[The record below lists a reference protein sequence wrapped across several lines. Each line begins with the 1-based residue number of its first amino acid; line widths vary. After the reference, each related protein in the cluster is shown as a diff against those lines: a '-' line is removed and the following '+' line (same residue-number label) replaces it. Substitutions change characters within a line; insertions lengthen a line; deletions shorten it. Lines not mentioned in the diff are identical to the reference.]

1 MSNEY
6 ITKWERLILGIF
18 LFVYGLNQF
27 VHFIPLESESNTSE
41 ARIFL
46 DAVRV
51 YLPYLYVFEMLI
63 GVLLVLDRWTSF
75 VLVVLFPLSIS
86 FLIFNFTNQNMT
98 NSVPA
103 LIVSSLNIYL
113 MISRKEIYAPL
124 FD

>member
-86 FLIFNFTNQNMT
+86 FLIFNLPNQNMT

-113 MISRKEIYAPL
+113 MVSRKERYAPL